1 MASVF
6 FFFPKKFCVYDAS
19 SDMLVSSI
27 TAYLQDPI
35 HSNEGSELID
45 ISCLFMWKK
54 EEGRL
59 QVMLVY
65 LSKIYFMCT
74 MQCHLDDDSKA

>member
-6 FFFPKKFCVYDAS
+6 FFFPKKFCVWCLIWYVT
-19 SDMLVSSI
+19 VSSI

-74 MQCHLDDDSKA
+74 MQCHFDDDSKA